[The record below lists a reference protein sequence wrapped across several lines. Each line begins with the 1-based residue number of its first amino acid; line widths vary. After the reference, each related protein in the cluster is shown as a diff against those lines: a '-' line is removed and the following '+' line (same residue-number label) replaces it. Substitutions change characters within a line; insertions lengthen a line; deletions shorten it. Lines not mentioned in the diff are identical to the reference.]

1 MLFCGEFREASIVS
15 FVSSRV
21 LISSEETPT
30 TLLQAFIYVAVDI
43 ESVWQD
49 RSQIKAI
56 QSQRLVELLQTIIPR
71 NRFWTTKFQ
80 AAGIDVASI
89 KGRSDLSRL
98 PLTTKQEIVDSQ
110 TAQPPYGTNLSFP
123 STKYRRLH
131 QTSGTTG
138 RPIRWMDTQES
149 WDWFMEC
156 WRQIY
161 TLAGLQSWD
170 RLFFPFS
177 FGPFIGFWA
186 AFEGASR
193 FGNFCIAGGGM
204 STSVRLQAMIE
215 NEATVV
221 CCTPTYAMRMA
232 EVAAAEGIDL
242 KETSVRMIVVAG
254 EPGGAI
260 PATRARIE
268 EAWEARVIDHWGM
281 TEIGSLG
288 IESEDRPGGLYVL
301 ETECIAEILDPET
314 LEPVETGAVGELVI
328 TNLGRH
334 GSPLIRYRTRDLVK
348 ASTEDD
354 PSGRKLLWLDGGIL
368 GRSDDMVIVRGN
380 NVFPSSIEAVVREIA
395 EVAEFRI
402 ELKTVRA
409 MQELCVVVEPT
420 TEAANA
426 AAELM
431 SRVQAALRQRLGFVI
446 EVRSVAPGE
455 LPRFELKSRR
465 IVRVES

>member
-1 MLFCGEFREASIVS
+1 MTI
-15 FVSSRV
+15 
-21 LISSEETPT
+21 
-30 TLLQAFIYVAVDI
+30 DI

-80 AAGIDVASI
+80 AADVDVASI
-89 KGRSDLSRL
+89 KGRNDLSKL

-110 TAQPPYGTNLSFP
+110 TAQPPYGSNLSYP
-123 STKYRRLH
+123 STHYRRLH

-186 AFEGASR
+186 AFEGASH

-242 KETSVRMIVVAG
+242 KETSVRMIIVAG

-260 PATRARIE
+260 PATKARIE

-281 TEIGSLG
+281 TEVGSLG

-328 TNLGRH
+328 TNLGRR

-348 ASTEDD
+348 ASTEGD
-354 PSGRKLLWLDGGIL
+354 PSGRKLLWLDSGIL

-409 MQELCVVVEPT
+409 MQELCVAVEPT
-420 TEAANA
+420 GEAANVT
-426 AAELM
+426 AELI
-431 SRVQAALRQRLGFVI
+431 SRVETALRQRLGFVI

-465 IVRVES
+465 VVRIDS

>member
-1 MLFCGEFREASIVS
+1 V
-15 FVSSRV
+15 
-21 LISSEETPT
+21 T
-30 TLLQAFIYVAVDI
+30 VDI
-43 ESVWQD
+43 ETLWQD
-49 RSQIKAI
+49 RSQIEAL
-56 QSQRLVELLQTIIPR
+56 QSQRLVELLHTIIPR
-71 NRFWTTKFQ
+71 NRFWTSKFE
-80 AAGIDVASI
+80 AAGVDVASI
-89 KGRSDLSRL
+89 RSRADLSML
-98 PLTTKQEIVDSQ
+98 PLTTKQEIVGSQ
-110 TAQPPYGTNLSFP
+110 SAQPPYGSNLTFP
-123 STKYRRLH
+123 STRYRRLH

-138 RPIRWMDTQES
+138 RPVRWMDTKES

-186 AFEGASR
+186 AFEGAGR

-215 NEATVV
+215 NEASVV

-232 EVAAAEGIDL
+232 EVAAQEGIDL
-242 KETSVRMIVVAG
+242 KETSVRMLIVAG

-268 EAWEARVIDHWGM
+268 DAWEARVIDHWGM

-288 IESEDRPGGLYVL
+288 IESEDRTGGLYL
-301 ETECIAEILDPET
+301 LDTECIAEILNPET
-314 LEPVETGAVGELVI
+314 LEPVVPGEVGELVI
-328 TNLGRH
+328 TNLGRV

-348 ASTEDD
+348 ASTAED
-354 PSGRKLLWLDGGIL
+354 PSGRKLTWLDGGIL
-368 GRSDDMVIVRGN
+368 GRSDDMVFVRGN
-380 NVFPSSIEAVVREIA
+380 NVFPSSIEAVVREII

-402 ELKTVRA
+402 ELRTVRA
-409 MQELCVVVEPT
+409 MQELCVAIEPIVDAVADVEQ
-420 TEAANA
+420 
-426 AAELM
+426 LK
-431 SRVQAALRQRLGFVI
+431 SKVQSALRQRLGFVI
-446 EVRSVAPGE
+446 DVRAVSPGE

-465 IVRVES
+465 IVRLDD

>member
-1 MLFCGEFREASIVS
+1 M
-15 FVSSRV
+15 
-21 LISSEETPT
+21 T
-30 TLLQAFIYVAVDI
+30 VDI
-43 ESVWQD
+43 ETLWQD
-49 RSQIKAI
+49 RKQIEAL
-56 QSQRLVELLQTIIPR
+56 QSERLTALLRAIIPR

-80 AAGIDVASI
+80 AAGVDVNSI
-89 KGRSDLSRL
+89 RSLHDLTKL

-110 TAQPPYGTNLSFP
+110 TEQPPYGSNLSYP

-138 RPIRWMDTQES
+138 RPVRWMDTEDS
-149 WDWFMEC
+149 WNWFMEC

-186 AFEGASR
+186 AFEGAGR

-204 STSVRLQAMIE
+204 STSLRLQAMIE
-215 NEATVV
+215 NEASVV

-232 EVAAAEGIDL
+232 EVAAQEGIDL
-242 KETSVRMIVVAG
+242 KETSVRMLIVAG

-288 IESEDRPGGLYVL
+288 IESEDRPGGLYLL
-301 ETECIAEILDPET
+301 ETECIAEILNPET
-314 LEPVETGAVGELVI
+314 LTPVARGEVGELVI
-328 TNLGRH
+328 TNLGRL

-348 ASTEDD
+348 ASVADD
-354 PSGRKLLWLDGGIL
+354 PAGRQLTWLDGGIL
-368 GRSDDMVIVRGN
+368 GRSDDLVFVRGN
-380 NVFPSSIEAVVREIA
+380 NVFPSSIEAVVREIV

-409 MQELCVVVEPT
+409 MQELCVTIEPT
-420 TEAANA
+420 PEAAENSA
-426 AAELM
+426 SLVQK
-431 SRVQAALRQRLGFVI
+431 VQAALRQRLGFAI
-446 EVRSVAPGE
+446 EVQAVNPGD

-465 IVRVES
+465 VVRE

>member
-1 MLFCGEFREASIVS
+1 M
-15 FVSSRV
+15 
-21 LISSEETPT
+21 T
-30 TLLQAFIYVAVDI
+30 VDI
-43 ESVWQD
+43 ETVWQD
-49 RSQIKAI
+49 RSQIEAM
-56 QSQRLVELLQTIIPR
+56 QSRRLVEMLQAIIPR
-71 NRFWTTKFQ
+71 NRFWTSKFQ
-80 AAGIDVASI
+80 TAGVDVSSI
-89 KGRSDLSRL
+89 RGCSDITKL

-110 TAQPPYGTNLSFP
+110 AAQPPYGSNVSFP

-138 RPIRWMDTQES
+138 RPIRWMDTQDS

-186 AFEGASR
+186 AFEGAGR

-221 CCTPTYAMRMA
+221 CCTPTYALRMV

-242 KETSVRMIVVAG
+242 KESSVRMIVVAG

-288 IESEDRPGGLYVL
+288 IESEDRPGGLFLL

-314 LEPVETGAVGELVI
+314 LEPVKPGEVGELVM
-328 TNLGRH
+328 TNLGRV

-348 ASTEDD
+348 ASTAND

-380 NVFPSSIEAVVREIA
+380 NVFPSSIEAVVHEIA
-395 EVAEFRI
+395 EVAEFQI
-402 ELKTVRA
+402 ELRPVRA
-409 MQELCVVVEPT
+409 MQELCVAIEPT
-420 TEAANA
+420 TEAAGA
-426 AAELM
+426 ATELVD
-431 SRVQAALRQRLGFVI
+431 RVQAALRQRLGFVI

-465 IVRVES
+465 IVRAES